1 VKYPK
6 SAKDIKRLK
15 KKKALRAHLEGTAEV
30 PRLVVFRINRHV
42 YAQVV
47 NDLEHRVLFGSGD
60 LQEAVKAQLKK
71 DSTKTDASV
80 ALGKTIAEKAKAQ
93 GITKVVFD
101 RNGFKYHGRIKA
113 VADSVRAAGLE
124 C

>member
-1 VKYPK
+1 MKYPK

-15 KKKALRAHLEGTAEV
+15 KKKALRAQLQGTAEV
-30 PRLVVFRINRHV
+30 PRLVVFRSNRHV

-47 NDLEHRVLFGSGD
+47 NDLEHRVILGSADIQKDVAG
-60 LQEAVKAQLKK
+60 LLKK

-93 GITKVVFD
+93 GIKKVVFD

-113 VADSVRAAGLE
+113 VADSVRAEGLE

>member
-1 VKYPK
+1 MKYPK

-15 KKKALRAHLEGTAEV
+15 KKKALRAQLQGTAEV
-30 PRLVVFRINRHV
+30 PRLVVFRSNRHV
-42 YAQVV
+42 YAQIV
-47 NDLEHRVLFGSGD
+47 NDLEHRVLIGSSDG
-60 LQEAVKAQLKK
+60 QEDVASQLKK

-80 ALGKTIAEKAKAQ
+80 ALGKAIAAKAKAQ
-93 GITKVVFD
+93 GIKKVVFD

-113 VADSVRAAGLE
+113 VADSVRAEGLE